1 MFRSIIGL
9 LLLTS
14 CSMGEVKTG
23 GERSYVYNPR
33 IEYYPEELEELSSQV
48 IVTSQRQ
55 PPKGKLEE
63 LFGSQQTPLKRVG
76 IIIFETIIQPTRDG
90 LAGEDKIYLS
100 EAGKQLLSEK
110 FLSIW
115 DQGFPLV
122 SPHLNYVSSSIVSS
136 AKSLPQFGLEVENF
150 LKTDR
155 AVVAPDDIFY
165 LPKGRKTPMAT
176 VMNPRGMRDLSFM
189 LVPAYE
195 LMEGPKWSE
204 HNKHYVNAMMR
215 ELDLD
220 AAIVMMSE
228 LSWTTSRMK
237 KNSGEHIPEELTVKI
252 SSSVLIS
259 AEKYRQRLAQLG
271 SKDRIDVTLCYRSF
285 EGKLTSPVNM
295 QYSEEAFSFDV
306 IIKEILNP
314 AVKTYR
320 DLAVMMIERISD
332 EMKKT
337 H

>member
-9 LLLTS
+9 LLLAS

-23 GERSYVYNPR
+23 GEKSYVYGSR
-33 IEYYPEELEELSSQV
+33 IDYYPEELKELAPQV
-48 IVTSQRQ
+48 IVTSKRQ
-55 PPKGKLEE
+55 PPKGKLKD
-63 LFGSQQTPLKRVG
+63 LFGKKQAPLKRIG

-122 SPHLNYVSSSIVSS
+122 APQLDYVSSSKIKE
-136 AKSLPQFGLEVENF
+136 AKSLSQFGLEVENH

-155 AVVAPDDIFY
+155 SAIAPDDIFY
-165 LPKGRKTPMAT
+165 LPKGKKTPIAT

-220 AAIVMMSE
+220 AAIIMMSE
-228 LSWTTSRMK
+228 VSWTTSRLN
-237 KNSGEHIPEELTVKI
+237 KNSGEHIPEELKVSL
-252 SSSVLIS
+252 SSSILIS
-259 AEKYRQRLAQLG
+259 AEKYRHRLAKLG
-271 SKDRIDVTLCYRSF
+271 SKDRVDVTLCYRSF
-285 EGKLTSPVNM
+285 EGELDVPVNM
-295 QYSEEAFSFDV
+295 QYSEEAFNYDL

-320 DLAVMMIERISD
+320 DLSIMMMERISD
-332 EMKKT
+332 ELKKT